1 MAWLTVLNIGY
12 FPQLLL
18 TAMCIFLVYKFA
30 NFTFGKAR
38 RKPLLKPG
46 TVGRSLGS
54 FETLFDVFSDERGGT
69 GNICVALSLTSK
81 QSLSHQHVRD
91 SLMLLAKRQPVLR
104 ATRITSENGDRYFE
118 INEISEVV
126 TKLDITCSDVKSL
139 DWKDVWFEYTA
150 KQFGSNLL
158 WRVVILQEEFIPDT
172 QDYVNT
178 LMFCFKHSI
187 IDGVSSVKLCKQ
199 FLHNMNELAND
210 ARVDKE
216 VLSLNFLPYFHDV
229 ISRKRTWQL
238 VLNFVLT
245 FCVLR
250 SILRSFMKRMAHFYF
265 KTVKYNPYYTQHP
278 PPLDVSSFVGP
289 CRLNM
294 KAFTENET
302 KNILRACKANRCTVT
317 GALAAAANLA
327 FCELMQDGT
336 NRIEDTKIRWEFT
349 INAQRFYDP
358 KPHEEYLGFFVY
370 ASGELFAKYLSSG
383 TDDVDFWKVAQKTTK
398 EIHDV
403 VNSEGFVTAE
413 TVLYSV
419 LKPNDAVCAIDRKSA
434 ICLSPCNSVA
444 SYGAFDFG
452 AESQQNPYKL
462 QGCSVQV
469 ANHGFPLTFSHAN
482 HTINGKMSWQ
492 ITHDASRVE
501 KDHAQKFA
509 GLCFGKF
516 AEIARGNV

>member
-1 MAWLTVLNIGY
+1 MAWLTVLNIAY

-46 TVGRSLGS
+46 TVGRPLGS
-54 FETLFDVFSDERGGT
+54 FETLFDVFSDERGGL

-91 SLMLLAKRQPVLR
+91 ALMLLAKRQPVLR
-104 ATRITSENGDRYFE
+104 ASRITSENGDRYFE
-118 INEISEVV
+118 IKEISEVV
-126 TKLDITCSDVKSL
+126 TMLDITCSDVKSS

-150 KQFGSNLL
+150 KQFGSSLL
-158 WRVVILQEEFIPDT
+158 WRVAMLQEEFRPDT

-187 IDGVSSVKLCKQ
+187 IDGISSVKFCKQ
-199 FLHNMNELAND
+199 FLHNMNELANG
-210 ARVDKE
+210 AIVDKE
-216 VLSLNFLPYFHDV
+216 VLSLSLLPYFHDV
-229 ISRKRTWQL
+229 ISRKRTRQL

-245 FCVLR
+245 FCGLR
-250 SILRSFMKRMAHFYF
+250 SILRIPVKRMAYFYC
-265 KTVKYNPYYTQHP
+265 KTVKYNPYYAQHP

-294 KAFTENET
+294 KIFTENET
-302 KNILRACKANRCTVT
+302 KNILRACKANHCTVT

-327 FCELMQDGT
+327 FCELVRDGT
-336 NRIEDTKIRWEFT
+336 SRIEDAKIRWEFT

-358 KPHEEYLGFFVY
+358 KPHEEYLGLFVY
-370 ASGELFAKYLSSG
+370 ASGELCTKYLSG

-398 EIHDV
+398 EIQNV

-413 TVLYSV
+413 TVLYNV
-419 LKPNDAVCAIDRKSA
+419 LKPDDAACAIDRKTA
-434 ICLSPCNSVA
+434 ISLSCCNSVA

-452 AESQQNPYKL
+452 AESRQNPYKL
-462 QGCSVQV
+462 QGCSIQV
-469 ANHGFPLTFSHAN
+469 ANHGFPLIFSHSN

-501 KDHAQKFA
+501 NDHARKFA
-509 GLCFGKF
+509 DLCFGNF
-516 AEIARGNV
+516 EQIARGNV